1 MEDLVGQQIDQ
12 YLIERHLARG
22 GMADV
27 YLARDVYLQRPV
39 ALKIMLS
46 GLTQD
51 QELTARFQREAQ
63 AIAKLNHPNI
73 IQIYTTGLAATGS
86 PYLAMQYIPGGSLQE
101 EMTHLADNA
110 RPLTTQ
116 RVLTLAG
123 QVADALRAAHKAGII
138 HRDLKPSNILLRE
151 DGTAVV
157 TDLGIAAVQEASARL
172 TRTGHVMGT
181 PYYMSPEQAMGKP
194 VDGRADIYA
203 LGVILYEMLCGTVPF
218 KADSPLAVL
227 SQHLYEPPPPLFER
241 RRDLSATTYQTVEM
255 CLQKEPDKRFQTAE
269 QLRAALNQ
277 ALQAETNPR
286 LQATELLDTPTRQ
299 VAATSPVEQAAAATP
314 VTPTKR
320 RLPAWLPYAGGAAAA
335 VALILAAVL
344 LWPRDNNESNELPTT
359 VSQSAAASEL
369 AITVFPTSTVP
380 VEPTDTPVPTDN
392 TSVTPTPL
400 STIPA
405 ATDTPPP
412 TNTPQPTPI
421 PPAVASNINAP
432 FMNTAPIIDGNLD
445 EWLGVTPVL
454 AAYRTF
460 EDASWDS
467 SEDLTAAWQL
477 AWDNGNLYLAITVI
491 DDIHVQ
497 NQSGNLIFQGDSVD
511 MQLDTNR
518 LGDLSSSLSSDDF
531 QITLSPGDFNALP
544 PSAWRWTADNNG
556 SIVNAPNHSIV
567 VSAQRTEAGY
577 TIEAAVPWQDL
588 NTTPNT
594 GLVLGAS
601 FNATDN
607 DQVGT
612 AVQEVFYS
620 HVSSRTLL
628 SPNTW
633 GTLTLTSGN

>member
-1 MEDLVGQQIDQ
+1 MTEELVGQQIDQ
-12 YLIERHLARG
+12 YRIERHLARG

-46 GLTQD
+46 ALTQD

-73 IQIYTTGLAATGS
+73 IQIYTTGLTTNGL

-101 EMTHLADNA
+101 EMTQLAGNA
-110 RPLTTQ
+110 RSLSTQ

-181 PYYMSPEQAMGKP
+181 PYYMSPEQATGKP

-203 LGVILYEMLCGTVPF
+203 LGVILYEMLSGTVPF

-227 SQHLYEPPPPLFER
+227 SQHLYEPPPPLVER
-241 RRDLSATTYQTVEM
+241 RRDLSVATYQTVEM
-255 CLQKEPDKRFQTAE
+255 CLQKEPEKRFQTAE

-299 VAATSPVEQAAAATP
+299 VAVTSPAEPVEPATP

-335 VALILAAVL
+335 VVLILAAVL
-344 LWPRDNNESNELPTT
+344 LWPGGDDDGNELPTA
-359 VSQSAAASEL
+359 VSQSTGPSDL
-369 AITVFPTSTVP
+369 AITVFPTSTSP
-380 VEPTDTPVPTDN
+380 VEPTEIVAPADTAVPN
-392 TSVTPTPL
+392 
-400 STIPA
+400 

-412 TNTPQPTPI
+412 SSTPPPTPI
-421 PPAVASNINAP
+421 PPIVTTNANAP
-432 FMNTAPIIDGNLD
+432 FFSSAPTIDGNLN
-445 EWLGVTPVL
+445 EWLGVTSVL
-454 AAYRTF
+454 AAHRTF
-460 EDASWDS
+460 EDAGWDG

-477 AWDNGNLYLAITVI
+477 AWDNSYLYLAVTVS
-491 DDIHVQ
+491 DDIHAQ

-518 LGDLSSSLSSDDF
+518 QGDLSSSLSSDDF
-531 QITLSPGDFNALP
+531 QITFSPGDFNTLP
-544 PSAWRWTADNNG
+544 PSAFRWTADSNG
-556 SIVNAPNHSIV
+556 SIVNAPDHGIIV
-567 VSAQRTEAGY
+567 QAQRTGTGY
-577 TIEAAVPWQDL
+577 TIEAAVPWRDL
-588 NTTPNT
+588 NMTPST
-594 GLVLGAS
+594 GMVLGAS
-601 FNATDN
+601 LNATDN

-620 HVSSRTLL
+620 HVASRTLL

>member
-1 MEDLVGQQIDQ
+1 MEKLVGQQIDQ

-46 GLTQD
+46 GLLHD
-51 QELTARFQREAQ
+51 KELIARFQREAQ
-63 AIAKLNHPNI
+63 AIAKLNHSNI
-73 IQIYTTGLAATGS
+73 IQIYTTGLTSNGS

-101 EMTHLADNA
+101 EMTHLADSA
-110 RPLTTQ
+110 QPLSTQ

-157 TDLGIAAVQEASARL
+157 TDLGIAAMQEASARL

-181 PYYMSPEQAMGKP
+181 PYYMSPEQATGKP

-203 LGVILYEMLCGTVPF
+203 LGVILYEMFSGTVPF

-227 SQHLYEPPPPLFER
+227 SQHLYEPPPPLVER
-241 RRDLSATTYQTVEM
+241 RRGLSAATYQTVEM

-269 QLRAALNQ
+269 QLRAAINQ

-286 LQATELLDTPTRQ
+286 LQATELLHTPTRQ
-299 VAATSPVEQAAAATP
+299 TA
-314 VTPTKR
+314 VTPTPST
-320 RLPAWLPYAGGAAAA
+320 PAPAPQQRPRWLPYAVGGAVV
-335 VALILAAVL
+335 VALILAAVIF
-344 LWPRDNNESNELPTT
+344 WPDDDDGGNELPTA
-359 VSQSAAASEL
+359 VSQSAGTSDL
-369 AITVFPTSTVP
+369 AVTVFPTSTTP
-380 VEPTDTPVPTDN
+380 VEPTETTAPADTAVPN
-392 TSVTPTPL
+392 
-400 STIPA
+400 

-412 TNTPQPTPI
+412 TNTPPPTPI
-421 PPAVASNINAP
+421 PPIVTTNANAA
-432 FMNTAPIIDGNLD
+432 FFSSAPTIDGDLN
-445 EWLGVTPVL
+445 EWIGVTPVL
-454 AAYRTF
+454 AAHRTF
-460 EDASWDS
+460 EDASWDG

-477 AWDNGNLYLAITVI
+477 AWDNSNLYLAVTVT
-491 DDIHVQ
+491 DDIHAQ

-518 LGDLSSSLSSDDF
+518 QGDLSSSLSSDDF
-531 QITLSPGDFNALP
+531 QITFSPGDFNGLP
-544 PSAWRWTADNNG
+544 PSAFRWTANDNG
-556 SIVNAPNHSIV
+556 SIVNAPDHGIIV
-567 VSAQRTEAGY
+567 QAQRTETGY
-577 TIEAAVPWQDL
+577 IIEAAVPWRDL
-588 NTTPNT
+588 NMTPST
-594 GLVLGAS
+594 GMVLGAS

-607 DQVGT
+607 DRVGT

-620 HVSSRTLL
+620 HVASRTLL

>member
-1 MEDLVGQQIDQ
+1 
-12 YLIERHLARG
+12 
-22 GMADV
+22 MADV

-46 GLTQD
+46 GLIHDT
-51 QELTARFQREAQ
+51 ELIARFQREAQ
-63 AIAKLNHPNI
+63 AIAKLNHSNI
-73 IQIYTTGLAATGS
+73 IQIYTTGLTSNGS
-86 PYLAMQYIPGGSLQE
+86 PYLAMQYISGGSLQE
-101 EMTHLADNA
+101 EMTQLAGSA
-110 RPLTTQ
+110 PLSTQ

-181 PYYMSPEQAMGKP
+181 PYYMSPEQATGKP

-203 LGVILYEMLCGTVPF
+203 LGVILYEMLSGTVPF
-218 KADSPLAVL
+218 KADSPLAIL
-227 SQHLYEPPPPLFER
+227 SQHLYEPPPPLIER
-241 RRDLSATTYQTVEM
+241 RRDLSVATYQTVEM
-255 CLQKEPDKRFQTAE
+255 CLQKEPEKRFQTAE

-299 VAATSPVEQAAAATP
+299 VTVTPPAKSVATP
-314 VTPTKR
+314 VPSDGPER
-320 RLPAWLPYAGGAAAA
+320 PQRQLPPWLPYAAAAAA
-335 VALILAAVL
+335 VVLILAAVL
-344 LWPRDNNESNELPTT
+344 LWPRGNDENNATSTA
-359 VSQSAAASEL
+359 VSQSDATSDL
-369 AITVFPTSTVP
+369 AITVFPTSTLPGEPAETTVP
-380 VEPTDTPVPTDN
+380 ADTAVPN
-392 TSVTPTPL
+392 
-400 STIPA
+400 

-412 TNTPQPTPI
+412 SNTPPPTPI
-421 PPAVASNINAP
+421 PPVVTTNVNAA
-432 FMNTAPIIDGNLD
+432 FFSSAPTIDGNLN

-454 AAYRTF
+454 AAHRTF
-460 EDASWDS
+460 EDASWDG

-477 AWDNGNLYLAITVI
+477 AWDNNNLYLAVTVA
-491 DDIHVQ
+491 DDIHAQ

-518 LGDLSSSLSSDDF
+518 QGDLSSSLSSDDF
-531 QITLSPGDFNALP
+531 QITLSPGDFNTLP
-544 PSAWRWTADNNG
+544 PSAFRWTANNSG
-556 SIVNAPNHSIV
+556 SIVNAPEHGIV
-567 VSAQRTEAGY
+567 VQAQRTESGY
-577 TIEAAVPWQDL
+577 TIEAAVPWRDL
-588 NTTPNT
+588 NMTPST
-594 GLVLGAS
+594 GMVLGAS

-607 DQVGT
+607 DRVGT

-620 HVSSRTLL
+620 HIASRTLL

>member
-1 MEDLVGQQIDQ
+1 MENLVGQQIDQ

-46 GLTQD
+46 GLIHD
-51 QELTARFQREAQ
+51 KELIARFQREAQ
-63 AIAKLNHPNI
+63 AIARLNHPHI
-73 IQIYTTGLAATGS
+73 IQIYTTGLTSIGS

-101 EMTHLADNA
+101 EMTHVAD
-110 RPLTTQ
+110 REQQLSTR
-116 RVLTLAG
+116 RVLELAG

-157 TDLGIAAVQEASARL
+157 TDLGIAAMQEASARL

-227 SQHLYEPPPPLFER
+227 SQHLYEPPPPLIER
-241 RRDLSATTYQTVEM
+241 RRDLSAATYRTVEM

-269 QLRAALNQ
+269 HLGAALNQ
-277 ALQAETNPR
+277 ALQAESSPK
-286 LQATELLDTPTRQ
+286 ATELWETPTRQ
-299 VAATSPVEQAAAATP
+299 VAIAPPAPTP
-314 VTPTKR
+314 RQRP
-320 RLPAWLPYAGGAAAA
+320 PWLPYAGGAAL
-335 VALILAAVL
+335 VVVLIFTAVL
-344 LWPRDNNESNELPTT
+344 LWPTGDNDEGDGLSTA
-359 VSQSAAASEL
+359 VSQSAASLDL
-369 AITVFPTSTVP
+369 AITVFPT
-380 VEPTDTPVPTDN
+380 PTLPAETAETPVPAETA
-392 TSVTPTPL
+392 V
-400 STIPA
+400 PA

-412 TNTPQPTPI
+412 TNIPLPTPI
-421 PPAVASNINAP
+421 SPIVTTNVNAA
-432 FMNTAPIIDGNLD
+432 FFSSAPTIDGNLS
-445 EWLGVTPVL
+445 EWPGVTPVL
-454 AAYRTF
+454 AAHRTF
-460 EDASWDS
+460 EAASWDG

-477 AWDNGNLYLAITVI
+477 AWDNSNLYLAVTVS
-491 DDIHVQ
+491 DDVHAQ

-511 MQLDTNR
+511 MQLDTDR
-518 LGDLSSSLSSDDF
+518 QGDLSNSLSSDDF
-531 QITLSPGDFNALP
+531 QITFSPGDFNTLP
-544 PSAWRWTADNNG
+544 PSVWRWTANDNGNILDAPEHG
-556 SIVNAPNHSIV
+556 IIVQ
-567 VSAQRTEAGY
+567 AQRTGTGY
-577 TIEAAVPWQDL
+577 IIEAAVPWRDL
-588 NTTPNT
+588 NTIPSA

-612 AVQEVFYS
+612 AVQELFYS
-620 HVSSRTLL
+620 HVASRTLL

-633 GTLTLTSGN
+633 GTLTLTTGN